1 MESLSDTVTKFNIE
15 EEDDED
21 DNKEEEAV
29 TSDKVA
35 LEFEEG
41 DRDKD
46 ALGAVFG
53 SEDEEEEEE
62 ATGDVERDCP
72 TEFPPTL
79 FESSFGLFNVAIV
92 EAASAEEEASVPP
105 TADTLFD
112 EFARANLSFSF
123 LSPPTSM
130 DKDDELASV
139 SFFSSLKN
147 GCVSNND
154 RGEGREAGFTDR
166 HLRTRS

>member
-1 MESLSDTVTKFNIE
+1 M
-15 EEDDED
+15 
-21 DNKEEEAV
+21 
-29 TSDKVA
+29 VA
-35 LEFEEG
+35 LEFEDG

-53 SEDEEEEEE
+53 SEDEEEEDEE
-62 ATGDVERDCP
+62 EVDEEEEGETGDVEIDCP
-72 TEFPPTL
+72 PEFPTTL
-79 FESSFGLFNVAIV
+79 FESSFVLLDVAIV
-92 EAASAEEEASVPP
+92 EAEASEPP
-105 TADTLFD
+105 TADTLLD
-112 EFARANLSFSF
+112 EFARATLSFSF

-139 SFFSSLKN
+139 SFFSNLKN
-147 GCVSNND
+147 GCVSNNE